1 MRQCRGIWRSAR
13 VATFLRIAVGCGI
26 NSPPK
31 CSDISP
37 VSGDARNIMKLEV
50 PVIVVL
56 GERKLSLAEVLS
68 IAPGGIIEIPKSADA
83 ELELRVNNRI
93 VGTGRA
99 VKVGENFGIRISQI
113 SSRPAGCAAHAEAS
127 IAGESP
133 SGTTD
138 GGGLSAEALAE
149 AMLAGQ

>member
-1 MRQCRGIWRSAR
+1 MAQSVSPSA
-13 VATFLRIAVGCGI
+13 LAVTILGNAGGCCI
-26 NSPPK
+26 NSPLK
-31 CSDISP
+31 CSDIPP

-113 SSRPAGCAAHAEAS
+113 SSRPAGCVARVETS
-127 IAGESP
+127 IDGESP
-133 SGTTD
+133 SGAADDD
-138 GGGLSAEALAE
+138 GISAEALAE